1 MADPS
6 HAETGD
12 TPHSAVTRDF
22 PTVLRVLVEM
32 SRPDQLLLMG
42 LLYATGT
49 LAALGGGA
57 TLDVPQVVTG
67 FLLFLPVAVSV
78 HYANEYAD
86 YETDHLTTRTPFSGG
101 SGALVR
107 TGLPRGLALR
117 AAVAALAV
125 AVVAVGVVAGFEL
138 GGGPALVPD
147 AAALGLLAVV
157 AVLGW
162 QYSLPP
168 LALAWRG
175 WGELD
180 NALLGG
186 VLLPVYAVAVA
197 GEVTVGSV
205 LAFLPFGCVVFVN
218 LLATTWPDREADAAV
233 GKDTLATRLSTGR
246 LRSLYA
252 GGLLASGV
260 SLAVFHA
267 GPVPAL
273 VCRAS
278 LLATPLL
285 VWGLVTYTRQRSP
298 FPTVAGMIVFAGA
311 QFVAWAAV
319 GVGL

>member
-1 MADPS
+1 
-6 HAETGD
+6 
-12 TPHSAVTRDF
+12 VTRDSL
-22 PTVLRVLVEM
+22 TVLRVLVEM

-57 TLDVPQVVTG
+57 PLDVLPVVTG

-107 TGLPRGLALR
+107 TGLPRRLALR
-117 AAVAALAV
+117 AAVAALV
-125 AVVAVGVVAGFEL
+125 LAVVAVGVVAGLEL
-138 GGGPALVPD
+138 GGGPALAPD

-186 VLLPVYAVAVA
+186 VLLPTYAVAVA

-218 LLATTWPDREADAAV
+218 LLATTWPDRAADAAV
-233 GKDTLATRLSTGR
+233 GKDTLATQLSTGR

-252 GGLLASGV
+252 GGLLACGV
-260 SLAVFHA
+260 SLAALHG
-267 GPVPAL
+267 GPVPAI
-273 VCRAS
+273 VCWAS
-278 LLATPLL
+278 LLAAPLL
-285 VWGLVTYTRQRSP
+285 AWGLVAYTRQRSP
-298 FPTVAGMIVFAGA
+298 FPTVAGMVVLAGA
-311 QFVAWAAV
+311 QFAAWAVV